1 MTATRAVKIKG
12 DVKVVE
18 ADHKAKKMIR
28 ITMEIANEMIKDILI
43 SGDFFMIPE
52 DASHKLESALIGT
65 SLNKN
70 ELLSM
75 VQNFYNQTSVET
87 SGVDPI
93 DFVDAIMK
101 AASV

>member
-1 MTATRAVKIKG
+1 
-12 DVKVVE
+12 VKVVE

-28 ITMEIANEMIKDILI
+28 ITMEVENETIRDILI

-52 DASHKLESALIGT
+52 DASHKLESALIGN
-65 SLNKN
+65 SLNRN
-70 ELLSM
+70 ELLHEI
-75 VQNFYNQTSVET
+75 QNFYNQTSVET

-101 AASV
+101 VASV